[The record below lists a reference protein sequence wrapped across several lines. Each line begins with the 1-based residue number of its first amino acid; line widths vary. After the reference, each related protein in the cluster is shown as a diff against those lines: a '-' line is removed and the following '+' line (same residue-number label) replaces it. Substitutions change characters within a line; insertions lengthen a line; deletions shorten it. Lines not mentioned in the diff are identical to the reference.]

1 MAATRFFM
9 EKLESIKRGSYS
21 LAVLQNGEVVFTSKE
36 KGLHGLIG
44 AMQQGFLKAS
54 LVFDKT
60 IGLAAAKICYWAEVK
75 KIFCLIAS
83 QEAVNFLL
91 RHRIEIEAKEI
102 VKEITDKSG
111 KRCLMEKLAKKAKNF
126 NQLVKKIKLIKR
138 GSNPVRFEKAPKNG
152 VFPDNYYTTTS
163 LKTWIKIKN
172 KWVEVKHTEMDKGIK
187 ISKDFKKA
195 ETVWSGI
202 VKKGDLIVVG
212 EEGEGIKTEKPS
224 FAQSQV
230 DFGFMVNDTS
240 SERSKETII
249 KKIADEMSLI
259 KKNKGRILFVVG
271 PAVIHTGAGK
281 HLASLIRNGF
291 VDMLFSGNALAAHDL
306 EENLFGTSLG
316 FDLVKGVLID
326 HGYHHHLRAINLVRK
341 YGSIQNIVKAGI
353 LKSGVMYECIKN
365 NIVFILCGSIRDDG
379 PLPEVITDTQKSQE
393 AMRYEVRKG
402 VDLAIMVA
410 TTLHSVAVGNL
421 LPAKVKK
428 IIVDINPSVAVKLS
442 DRGTNAFGMV
452 TDVEL
457 FFQQLC
463 RSLDI

>member
-1 MAATRFFM
+1 M
-9 EKLESIKRGSYS
+9 EKILESIKNDNYS
-21 LAVLQNGEVVFTSKE
+21 LAVSRNGMVVFTSK
-36 KGLHGLIG
+36 KRGLHGLIET
-44 AMQQGFLKAS
+44 MQQNLLKDS

-60 IGLAAAKICYWAEVK
+60 IGLAAAKICYWGNVK

-83 QEAVNFLL
+83 RKAVNFLL
-91 RHRIEIEAKEI
+91 RHRVEINAEKIVREI
-102 VKEITDKSG
+102 IGENG
-111 KRCLMEKLAKKAKNF
+111 KKCQMEELAKKATSF
-126 NQLVKKIKLIKR
+126 NQFVEEMAQIKNTTNSVK
-138 GSNPVRFEKAPKNG
+138 FEKVLKNG

-172 KWVEVKHTEMDKGIK
+172 KWIEVKHTEMDKGIRV
-187 ISKDFKKA
+187 SKDLKKA
-195 ETVWSGI
+195 ETVWCGI
-202 VKKGDLIVVG
+202 VKQGDLIVVG
-212 EEGEGIKTEKPS
+212 EEGDGIKTEKPS
-224 FAQSQV
+224 LAQSQV
-230 DFGFMVNDTS
+230 DFGFMSNDTS
-240 SERSKETII
+240 SERSKEII
-249 KKIADEMSLI
+249 ITKIANEINLI

-281 HLASLIRNGF
+281 YLASLIKNGF
-291 VDMLFSGNALAAHDL
+291 VNVLFSGNALAAHDL

-316 FDLVKGVLID
+316 LDLREGVLIK

-341 YGSIQNIVKAGI
+341 YGSIQRMIKAGI

-365 NIVFILCGSIRDDG
+365 NVVFILCGSIRDDG

-393 AMRYEVRKG
+393 AMRREVRKG

-442 DRGTNAFGMV
+442 DRGTNAFGIV

-463 RSLDI
+463 KFLIFKSFK